1 MPSGQSDEQLARRS
15 RRASVALVVV
25 LLAVSVFAIW
35 SSQVTSNAARNAV
48 RGERLADDYERATA
62 SVALE
67 ESLERKYRLEPGP
80 AIRASYNDAAASFVS
95 ALGAVR
101 TDGAASDRTLVTA
114 VLAQHSS
121 YLEASGQ
128 MFAQVDLGNT
138 AAVLKMDS
146 AEVDPSLGA
155 IEAVVSAAAHTKHDV
170 ARAELAHLLSLER
183 LTRLVTP
190 LVFVCGLLLAAVL
203 ASITRGN
210 RRLLDVERAQAV
222 RDSLHDSL
230 TGLPNRTLLGERFE
244 RALRTAER
252 SGTGMG
258 LLLIDLDR
266 FKEINDT
273 FGHHYGDELLKQIG
287 PRLTE
292 ALRDVDTVARLG
304 GDEFAVL
311 LPDTS
316 TVEDASAVA
325 TKLRSA
331 LSAPFRVE
339 GVEFDVEASIG
350 IVLSGRHGE
359 DPTTLFQ
366 RADIAMYVAKTQDL
380 GVFAYDRAF
389 DGHSPAKLS
398 LLGDLR
404 RAIDRDEL
412 VLHYQPKASIK
423 TGDLVG
429 VEALVRWQ
437 HPERGLVFPDEFI
450 PLAEH
455 TGLIGPL
462 TYHILN
468 TALAQ
473 ARVWMDASWPLP
485 VAVNLS
491 ARNLLDEDLPTQ
503 VAGLLE
509 LHGVPADLLEL
520 EVTETAIMTE
530 PVRAHR
536 LLSQLSVLGVRVAV
550 DDFGVGYTSLG
561 QLKTL
566 PVSELKID
574 RSFVMTMTDD
584 RSNAVIVHSVIDLG
598 HNLGLTI
605 VAEGVENERT
615 LQALAAVGCDVA
627 QGYHLSRPV
636 TPEAFDLWCAG
647 RRISPLPDT
656 STIS

>member
-1 MPSGQSDEQLARRS
+1 MPSGRSDEQLASRS
-15 RRASVALVVV
+15 RRASAALVVV

-35 SSQVTSNAARNAV
+35 SSQVTSNAARHAV
-48 RGERLADDYERATA
+48 RADRLADDYERAAA

-80 AIRASYNDAAASFVS
+80 AIRASYNEAAASLVS
-95 ALGAVR
+95 ALGTVR
-101 TDGAASDRTLVTA
+101 TDGAASDRTLVTT
-114 VLAQHSS
+114 VLAEHSS
-121 YLEASGQ
+121 YLEAIGR
-128 MFAQVDLGNT
+128 MFVQVDLGNT
-138 AAVLKMDS
+138 AAVLKIDGG
-146 AEVDPSLGA
+146 EVDPSFGA
-155 IEAVVSAAAHTKHDV
+155 IEAVVTAAADAKHDV
-170 ARAELAHLLSLER
+170 ATAELAHLLSLER
-183 LTRLVTP
+183 LSRLVTP

-244 RALRTAER
+244 RALRSAER

-287 PRLTE
+287 PRLME

-316 TVEDASAVA
+316 TIEDASAVA
-325 TKLRSA
+325 AKLRSA

-350 IVLSGRHGE
+350 VVLSGRHGE

-398 LLGDLR
+398 LLGELR

-455 TGLIGPL
+455 TGLIGPM
-462 TYHILN
+462 THHILN
-468 TALAQ
+468 AALAQ
-473 ARVWMDASWPLP
+473 ARVWMDASRPLP
-485 VAVNLS
+485 VSVNLS

-503 VAGLLE
+503 VAELLE

-574 RSFVMTMTDD
+574 RSFVMTMTED

-615 LQALAAVGCDVA
+615 LQALAAFGCDVA

-636 TPEAFDLWCAG
+636 TAEAFDLWCAG
-647 RRISPLPDT
+647 RRISPLPNT
-656 STIS
+656 STVS